1 MDYQVYR
8 FSKKEL
14 LLNFLAFLGCS
25 GVVSYLFYRSW
36 AAFAILT
43 LLFPFFLKMRRESC
57 KRKRQQELA
66 GQFLNGMQSVS
77 VALTAGYSVE
87 TAFEE
92 ALKELE
98 NMYAEGA
105 MILEEFRYIVVQLNM
120 NRNLEELLGGLAQ
133 RSGIEDIR
141 DFADIFSAAKRT
153 GGNLIAIIR
162 NTILC
167 VSQKEET
174 RMEIQTCLSAK
185 RLEQNIMSLVPC
197 LILLYVQVMSPGFLD
212 VMYHNAAGIMVM
224 SICLLLYGG
233 AWYWGR
239 KIVSIE
245 V

>member
-1 MDYQVYR
+1 MDYEVYR
-8 FSKKEL
+8 FSKKEK
-14 LLNFLAFLGCS
+14 LLNVLLFLVLAGII
-25 GVVSYLFYRSW
+25 GYLFYRSV
-36 AAFAILT
+36 AAFVL
-43 LLFPFFLKMRRESC
+43 LLGLFPLFIKIRRENG
-57 KRKRQQELA
+57 KKKRQQMLA
-66 GQFLNGMQSVS
+66 EQFLNGMQSVS
-77 VALTAGYSVE
+77 TALTAGYSVE

-98 NMYAEGA
+98 NMYDENALIVG
-105 MILEEFRYIVVQLNM
+105 EFRYIVTQLHM
-120 NRNLEELLGGLAQ
+120 NRNLEELLCGLAM

-141 DFADIFSAAKRT
+141 DFADVFSAAKRT
-153 GGNLIAIIR
+153 GGNLISIIR

-212 VMYHNAAGIMVM
+212 VMYHNVAGASIMT
-224 SICLLLYGG
+224 ICLLLYGV
-233 AWYWGR
+233 AWFWGR
-239 KIVSIE
+239 KIVDIE

>member
-8 FSKKEL
+8 FSKKEWI
-14 LLNFLAFLGCS
+14 LNFSIFS
-25 GVVSYLFYRSW
+25 GLSGAVSYLFYRSW
-36 AAFAILT
+36 IAFLLLWA
-43 LLFPFFLKMRRESC
+43 LFPFFLKIRRGTC
-57 KRKRQQELA
+57 KKKRQQELA
-66 GQFLNGMQSVS
+66 RQFLNGMQSVS

-98 NMYAEGA
+98 NMYEET
-105 MILEEFRYIVVQLNM
+105 MILEEFRYIVAQLNM
-120 NRNLEELLGGLAQ
+120 NRNLEELLSGLAK
-133 RSGIEDIR
+133 RSGVEDIR

-174 RMEIQTCLSAK
+174 RMEIETCLAAK

-197 LILLYVQVMSPGFLD
+197 LILMYVQMMSPGFLD
-212 VMYHNAAGIMVM
+212 VMYHNEAGIVVM
-224 SICLLLYGG
+224 SVCLLLYGG
-233 AWYWGR
+233 AWFWGR